1 MNIEKIINS
10 KNESFENKVNSIFN
24 FIYEYHSKHLQ
35 NLINVLDFESYLFLK
50 FTGDID
56 NLNEARE
63 ALEDIGFFCVIEFN
77 DVYSFLKNIDIE
89 VLKKD
94 IQTYL

>member
-1 MNIEKIINS
+1 MKVEEIINS

-35 NLINVLDFESYLFLK
+35 NLISVLNFESYLFLK
-50 FTGDID
+50 FTGNID

-63 ALEDIGFFCVIEFN
+63 VLEDIGFFCVIEFN
-77 DVYSFLKNIDIE
+77 EVYSFLKNIDIE
-89 VLKKD
+89 VIKKD
-94 IQTYL
+94 IESYL